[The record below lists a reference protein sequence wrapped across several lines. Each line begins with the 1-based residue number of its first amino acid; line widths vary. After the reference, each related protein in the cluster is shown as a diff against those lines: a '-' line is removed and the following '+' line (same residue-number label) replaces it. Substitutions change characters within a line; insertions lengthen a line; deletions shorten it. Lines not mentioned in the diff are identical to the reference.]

1 MKSEIH
7 PKYFNQAKVSCACG
21 REFMIGSTKPE
32 LKVEICSNCHP
43 FYTGKEKL
51 IDAMGKVDK
60 FKARKAKAETKPA
73 RTKTT
78 KLAAKKEAKVAKKNK
93 EEK

>member
-7 PKYFNQAKVSCACG
+7 PQYFNQAKVTCACG
-21 REFMIGSTKPE
+21 REFTIGSTRPE
-32 LKVEICSNCHP
+32 LKVEICSGCHP

-60 FKARKAKAETKPA
+60 FKARKAKAEAKPA
-73 RTKTT
+73 RTKVA
-78 KLAAKKEAKVAKKNK
+78 KLEAKKEAKVAKKNK